1 MRSCVHG
8 SHAAAV
14 LKDGDL
20 VLAVNEQPVSSY
32 RHVESLIAAQHLA
45 VSTSSDAPCSLSS
58 STQDK
63 SNVLAGC
70 SFDAK
75 ENNIHVPS
83 LAVDLNCSAGK
94 AAVLSSHRSDAAMQ
108 DKTAAA
114 EINSLANTTTEL
126 IKASRLQTS
135 APEEND
141 TVAASGSIARPS
153 VAVTVFRGAAVEVVR
168 VQLGLEDGLGTRR
181 LVHWCGALLQVTCT
195 TLHMPHCFFGAS
207 TCIAPAQHRST
218 LLMRAHG

>member
-20 VLAVNEQPVSSY
+20 VLAVNEQPVTSY

-45 VSTSSDAPCSLSS
+45 LSPSSDAPRSLSS
-58 STQDK
+58 PAQDR
-63 SNVLAGC
+63 SSVSAGC

-75 ENNIHVPS
+75 ENNIDASS
-83 LAVDLNCSAGK
+83 LAADSNCSAGK

-114 EINSLANTTTEL
+114 ETNSLGNTTTQL

-135 APEEND
+135 DPEEND
-141 TVAASGSIARPS
+141 TVSESGSIGRPS

-181 LVHWCGALLQVTCT
+181 IVHWCGALLQVTCT
-195 TLHMPHCFFGAS
+195 TSCMPHCFFGAS
-207 TCIAPAQHRST
+207 TCIAPHNIAVPF
-218 LLMRAHG
+218 